1 MITTKVKNIIFNDG
15 KPKICVPITGS
26 TDEQI
31 LNDFEILE
39 NLDFDLVELR
49 IDYYEHVENFNK
61 VSGLLRKIRKSY
73 TKPLLFTF
81 RTVQEGGMH
90 DISEEKYF
98 SLNHFAI
105 ESRLVDMLDIE
116 LFNSQEEIKKIID
129 NARLNNVKIIM
140 SNHDFNKTPS
150 KEEIIHRLTK
160 MQEYGADI
168 TKIAVMPNTEEDVLT
183 LISATLEMKKTE
195 ADRPF
200 VTISM
205 GSLGV
210 ITRLTGE
217 LFGSCMT
224 FAALN
229 NTSAPGQ
236 INVRNAREILELL
249 SI

>member
-31 LNDFEILE
+31 LNAFEILE

-73 TKPLLFTF
+73 AKPLLFTF

>member
-73 TKPLLFTF
+73 AKPLLFTF

>member
-1 MITTKVKNIIFNDG
+1 MITTKVNNIIFNDG
-15 KPKICVPITGS
+15 KPKICVPITSS

-49 IDYYEHVENFNK
+49 IDYYEHVESFNK
-61 VSGLLRKIRKSY
+61 VSELLRKIKKSY
-73 TKPLLFTF
+73 AKPLLFTF

-105 ESRLVDMLDIE
+105 EIGLVDMLDIE

-168 TKIAVMPNTEEDVLT
+168 TKIAVMPNSEEDVLT